1 MLIYLQLSH
10 TESEEIYLSIR
21 RNIFACTLNLMQQ
34 TRAKRYLRAQLTVD

>member
-21 RNIFACTLNLMQQ
+21 RNVFACTLMQQ